1 MKIATVNNQTGEKQY
16 MEDMEGKPMEWKDRP
31 DAENQVRLLKLTCGS
46 GPSEPRNF
54 QYLIEP

>member
-16 MEDMEGKPMEWKDRP
+16 MEGKPMEWKNRP